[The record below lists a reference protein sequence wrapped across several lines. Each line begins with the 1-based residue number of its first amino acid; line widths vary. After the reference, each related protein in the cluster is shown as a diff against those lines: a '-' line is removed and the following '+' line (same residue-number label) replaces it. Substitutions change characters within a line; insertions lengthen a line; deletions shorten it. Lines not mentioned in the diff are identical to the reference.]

1 MLDGEPIEPSLV
13 DGATRRTLARTQ
25 VPLVSL
31 DTSIELARPFARDLE
46 AALEL
51 AAEWGV
57 PTVRVFGGS
66 AGSPDDI
73 ALRLD
78 KELGRAEELGVTV
91 LLETHDAFASA
102 ALVADVLRR
111 VDSSSFA
118 ALWDVHHPYR
128 VGESPEDVVRAL
140 GSRIRLVHIKD
151 ARRRRGDD
159 WQLVPLG
166 EGEVPVR
173 ESLAALRAVGY
184 DGWLTVEW
192 EKRWHPE
199 LAEPEDA
206 LPRELETLVRWRS
219 DLE

>member
-1 MLDGEPIEPSLV
+1 MLDGEPIDPAAV
-13 DGATRRTLARTQ
+13 DGTTRRILARTQ

-31 DTSIELARPFARDLE
+31 DTSIELARPFARELG

-66 AGSPDDI
+66 AGALDDI
-73 ALRLD
+73 ASRLD
-78 KELGRAEELGVTV
+78 QALGRAEELGITV
-91 LLETHDAFASA
+91 ALETHDAFASA
-102 ALVADVLRR
+102 ALVADLLHR
-111 VDSSSFA
+111 VESPSFA
-118 ALWDVHHPYR
+118 ALWDVHHPHR
-128 VGESPEDVVRAL
+128 VGESPEDVVRML
-140 GSRIRLVHIKD
+140 GSRIRLVHLKD
-151 ARRRRGDD
+151 ARRRGED
-159 WQLVPLG
+159 WQLVALG

-173 ESLAALRAVGY
+173 ESLAALDAAGY

-219 DLE
+219 GP

>member
-1 MLDGEPIEPSLV
+1 M
-13 DGATRRTLARTQ
+13 
-25 VPLVSL
+25 SL

-57 PTVRVFGGS
+57 PAVRVFGGS
-66 AGSPDDI
+66 ADAPDEI
-73 ALRLD
+73 ALSLD
-78 KELGRAEELGVTV
+78 KALGGAEELGVAV

-111 VDSSSFA
+111 VESPLFA

>member
-1 MLDGEPIEPSLV
+1 M
-13 DGATRRTLARTQ
+13 
-25 VPLVSL
+25 SL
-31 DTSIELARPFARDLE
+31 DTSIELAQPFARDLE

-73 ALRLD
+73 ASRLEQGARPRGGARRHGSHWRRTTRLQALRSSPTL
-78 KELGRAEELGVTV
+78 
-91 LLETHDAFASA
+91 
-102 ALVADVLRR
+102 LRR
-111 VDSSSFA
+111 VESPSFA

-151 ARRRRGDD
+151 ARRRGDD

-173 ESLAALRAVGY
+173 ESLAALRAAGY

-206 LPRELETLVRWRS
+206 LPRELETLVRWLWPPYEKSGTRFRLAASSSIVSS
-219 DLE
+219 DGRDS

>member
-1 MLDGEPIEPSLV
+1 MLDGEPIDPSAV
-13 DGATRRTLARTQ
+13 DVATRRMLARTE

-57 PTVRVFGGS
+57 PNVRVFGGS
-66 AGSPDDI
+66 ACALDDI
-73 ALRLD
+73 ASSLD
-78 KELGRAEELGVTV
+78 EALDGVEKLGVMV
-91 LLETHDAFASA
+91 VLETHDAFASA
-102 ALVADVLRR
+102 ALVADLLRR
-111 VDSSSFA
+111 VDSPWFA

-128 VGESPEDVVRAL
+128 VGELPEDVVRAL

-151 ARRRRGDD
+151 ARRRGDD
-159 WQLVPLG
+159 WELVPLG

-173 ESLAALRAVGY
+173 ESLAALDAAGY

-206 LPRELETLVRWRS
+206 LPRELETLMRWR
-219 DLE
+219 LGR